1 MNIGEASKA
10 SGVSAKMIRYYESIG
25 VLPKP
30 DRRLSGYRDYGQA
43 DIHRL
48 RFVRRA
54 RELGF
59 SMRRINELMRLWND
73 RDRSNAEVKAIAMAH
88 IAELQAQMDGL
99 GSILGVLRTLAESCE
114 GNGRS
119 HCPIIEEL
127 ETGKAA
133 AQPGAAQR

>member
-73 RDRSNAEVKAIAMAH
+73 RDRSNAEVKALYEQLAGVNQSKADAAILASTF
-88 IAELQAQMDGL
+88 IGLQIMSTL
-99 GSILGVLRTLAESCE
+99 SITIPH
-114 GNGRS
+114 NRS
-119 HCPIIEEL
+119 LVQLVGCSIPFMF
-127 ETGKAA
+127 
-133 AQPGAAQR
+133 